1 MKAVLGVGFEERTE
15 AMDFGI
21 CLQGVRRVLGM
32 DDGGAGGGGLRSK
45 GKGDGVDG
53 GAGGGGG
60 GGGGMKKKDWG
71 LKDGEMIRVEI
82 GGKGAGLGGNH
93 VERKKVEGA
102 DGGGGAAAALFSI
115 KSPPSHSGQQVGSGG
130 LPFLPPPPSAREV
143 KEERRKSRGDGV
155 APEKGSAADLGFDDG
170 EFGEFQ

>member
-1 MKAVLGVGFEERTE
+1 MKAVLGVGFEERSE

-32 DDGGAGGGGLRSK
+32 DD
-45 GKGDGVDG
+45 
-53 GAGGGGG
+53 AGGGGG
-60 GGGGMKKKDWG
+60 GVRGKGKREGVDGSGGGGMGKTKDWG
-71 LKDGEMIRVEI
+71 LKEGEMIRVEI

-93 VERKKVEGA
+93 AERKKADEGV
-102 DGGGGAAAALFSI
+102 DGAGAALFSI
-115 KSPPSHSGQQVGSGG
+115 KPPPPASGQHGGAGSVGG

-143 KEERRKSRGDGV
+143 KEERSRSRGDGM